1 MKVPR
6 NRIEELFPFAGL
18 RMIFI
23 HTPKCGGSFVNTA
36 FGKRYKSC
44 PTIQWKEARGH
55 KTYLEYREI
64 FRNRGQDIHD
74 YILFTVVRNPWDWH
88 LSWYNYVSTD
98 LGAKKSG
105 MLVEHEQ
112 IKDMTFS
119 DYLKWLNDRTLPRS
133 QDDYMRRQMSDW
145 LVNEKEALA
154 VSHILR
160 QERLEPD
167 LLSLQQEFGLKLD
180 VQFGERINASRL
192 DSDYRRAYSS
202 VEAEMIAKRHTRDIA
217 LFGYKF
223 D

>member
-6 NRIEELFPFAGL
+6 NKIEAQFPFAGL
-18 RMIFI
+18 KMIFI
-23 HTPKCGGSFVNTA
+23 HTPKCGGSFVNNA
-36 FGKRYKSC
+36 FGKRFMSC

-74 YILFTVVRNPWDWH
+74 YVLFTVVRNPWDWH
-88 LSWYNYVSTD
+88 LSWYNYVSKD

-105 MLVEHEQ
+105 MLVEYEQ
-112 IKDMTFS
+112 IKDMSFS
-119 DYLKWLNDRTLPRS
+119 DYLKWLNDSDLPRS
-133 QDDYMRRQMSDW
+133 RDDYMRRQISDW

-154 VSHILR
+154 VKHILR
-160 QERLEPD
+160 QEQLEAD

-180 VQFGERINASRL
+180 IRFGERINASRL

-202 VEAEMIAKRHTRDIA
+202 VEAEMIAERHARDIG
-217 LFGYKF
+217 LFGYTF
-223 D
+223 